1 MPVSRKVPHSLAEV
15 DNGQVRAPRCHML
28 FQTNVRSSPVCFLKC
43 SRPDFC
49 FLLQVLGFGADL
61 APDHPVR

>member
-1 MPVSRKVPHSLAEV
+1 MPVSRKIPHSLAEV
-15 DNGQVRAPRCHML
+15 DNGQVRTPICHMH
-28 FQTNVRSSPVCFLKC
+28 FQTNVCSSPVYSCKSSC
-43 SRPDFC
+43 PDFC